1 MSLMDKIEYYKGR
14 YLTIK
19 KDYERTKAL
28 LNGTKEHTSAI
39 ERENKM
45 LKIKVSNME
54 DEMRMLT
61 QRRVSEERKNR
72 LVSSLI
78 NRVVLNSHPI
88 IPIVKFTVCEHFQI
102 TPEKLVSKSRKREFA
117 LPRQVAHY
125 IIKEKF
131 RELFVSYQTI
141 GTELGGVDHATV
153 IHSVKKV
160 QDLMEFDDDLFSQV
174 EKITDICKDR
184 YKLYKQKTYNT
195 KISE

>member
-1 MSLMDKIEYYKGR
+1 MSVYDKLEHYQNR

-19 KDYERTKAL
+19 KEYERTKAL
-28 LNGTKEHTSAI
+28 LNSSEEHIAVIEKEN
-39 ERENKM
+39 RM
-45 LKIKVSNME
+45 LNIQVANME
-54 DEMRMLT
+54 DEIRMLT
-61 QRRVSEERKNR
+61 KRRISEDRKIR
-72 LVSSLI
+72 LVSSLV
-78 NRVVLNSHPI
+78 NRVALNAHPI
-88 IPIVKFTVCEHFQI
+88 IPIVKYTVCEQFQI
-102 TPEKLVSKSRKREFA
+102 TPEKLVSRSRKREFA

-125 IIKEKF
+125 ITKKKF

>member
-1 MSLMDKIEYYKGR
+1 MSVYDKLEHYQNR

-19 KDYERTKAL
+19 KEYERTKAL
-28 LNGTKEHTSAI
+28 LNSSEEHIAVIEKEN
-39 ERENKM
+39 RM
-45 LKIKVSNME
+45 LNIQVANME
-54 DEMRMLT
+54 DEIRMLT
-61 QRRVSEERKNR
+61 KRRISEDRKSR
-72 LVSSLI
+72 LVSSLV
-78 NRVVLNSHPI
+78 NRVALNAHPI
-88 IPIVKFTVCEHFQI
+88 IPIVKYTVCEQFQI
-102 TPEKLVSKSRKREFA
+102 TPEKLVSRSRKREFA

-160 QDLMEFDDDLFSQV
+160 SDLMEFDDDLFSQV

-184 YKLYKQKTYNT
+184 YKLYKQKVYNT
-195 KISE
+195 RISE